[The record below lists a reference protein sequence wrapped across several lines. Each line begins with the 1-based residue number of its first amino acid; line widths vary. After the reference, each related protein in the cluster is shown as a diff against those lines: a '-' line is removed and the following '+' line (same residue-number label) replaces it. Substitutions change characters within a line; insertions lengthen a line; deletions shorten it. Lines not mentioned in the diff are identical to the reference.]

1 MANNA
6 EDIENNMNQEPSVVN
21 HEPAVQPQEVSVTRS
36 RSRGGGGHGEGGP
49 EQNGQPPATHAAHV
63 VETEEDE
70 DEELTLKYGAKHV
83 IMLFVPVTL
92 CMVVVVATIKSV
104 TYYTQNDGQRL
115 IYTPFPEDTDTVAQR
130 ALNSILNAT
139 IMITVI
145 IIMTLVLV
153 VLYKYRCYKAGATP
167 GGGHVQAGATPGGG
181 HARRGPRQAG
191 ATPGGGHARRG
202 PCQARATPGGGH
214 VQAGAT
220 PGGGH
225 ARRGPRQAPAAPLPC
240 CSGTTLSLMLEL
252 ELRHPGWLFLSSLLL
267 LFFFSYIYLQEV
279 FKTYNLAMD
288 YFTVAI
294 IIWNFGVVGMMCI
307 HWKGPLRLQQAYLI
321 MISAL
326 MALVF
331 IKYLPEWT
339 AWLILAVISVYDLLA
354 VLCPKG
360 PLRILVETAQ
370 ERNEPIFPALIYSST
385 MVWLVNMA
393 DTDRPKRSSTD
404 AAPPQQETQEAVA
417 SPTPSSLS
425 QDDGGFTP
433 SWVSQQEHQLG
444 TLQSTEQSRQEI
456 QEMPSARPAAED
468 DDEERGVKLGL
479 GDFIFYS
486 MLVGKA
492 SATASGDWNTTL
504 ACFVAI
510 LIGLCLTLLL
520 LAIFK
525 KALPALPI
533 SIFFGL
539 VFYFATD
546 NLVQPFM
553 DKLALHQFYI

>member
-6 EDIENNMNQEPSVVN
+6 EDVEKNMDQQQANAAPEPPQQQQQQQQQQAQE
-21 HEPAVQPQEVSVTRS
+21 AATTRA
-36 RSRGGGGHGEGGP
+36 RSRGGSGAGGGGDGGGGGGGGGSGTGP
-49 EQNGQPPATHAAHV
+49 EQNGQPPTPRPV
-63 VETEEDE
+63 VMVDAEEDE

-104 TYYTQNDGQRL
+104 SFYTQNDGQRL

-145 IIMTLVLV
+145 IVMTLVLV
-153 VLYKYRCYKAGATP
+153 LLYKYRCYK
-167 GGGHVQAGATPGGG
+167 VIQ
-181 HARRGPRQAG
+181 
-191 ATPGGGHARRG
+191 
-202 PCQARATPGGGH
+202 
-214 VQAGAT
+214 
-220 PGGGH
+220 
-225 ARRGPRQAPAAPLPC
+225 
-240 CSGTTLSLMLEL
+240 
-252 ELRHPGWLFLSSLLL
+252 GWLFLSSLLL
-267 LFFFSYIYLQEV
+267 LFFFSYIYLKEV
-279 FKTYNLAMD
+279 FKTYNVAMD
-288 YFTVAI
+288 YFTLAI

-393 DTDRPKRSSTD
+393 DTDRPKRNSTEAASS
-404 AAPPQQETQEAVA
+404 QQETPEAAAAAAAAVVV
-417 SPTPSSLS
+417 SPAPSSPS
-425 QDDGGFTP
+425 QDDGGFTT
-433 SWVSQQEHQLG
+433 SWVNQQQHQLG
-444 TLQSTEQSRQEI
+444 PLQSTDETRREI
-456 QEMPSARPAAED
+456 QQMPSARPPVED

-492 SATASGDWNTTL
+492 SAAASGDWNTTL

-546 NLVQPFM
+546 NLVRPFM

>member
-1 MANNA
+1 MANNV
-6 EDIENNMNQEPSVVN
+6 EDIENNMDEQETNVAS
-21 HEPAVQPQEVSVTRS
+21 EPPQQPQEAAVTRV
-36 RSRGGGGHGEGGP
+36 RSRGGSGAGGGDGGDGDGGGGVVGGNGSGP
-49 EQNGQPPATHAAHV
+49 EQNGQPPAAGPPRV

-104 TYYTQNDGQRL
+104 GFYTRNDGQRL
-115 IYTPFPEDTDTVAQR
+115 FYTPFPEETDTVGQR
-130 ALNSILNAT
+130 AVNSILNAT

-145 IIMTLVLV
+145 IVMTLVLV
-153 VLYKYRCYKAGATP
+153 LLYKYRCYK
-167 GGGHVQAGATPGGG
+167 VIQ
-181 HARRGPRQAG
+181 
-191 ATPGGGHARRG
+191 
-202 PCQARATPGGGH
+202 
-214 VQAGAT
+214 
-220 PGGGH
+220 
-225 ARRGPRQAPAAPLPC
+225 
-240 CSGTTLSLMLEL
+240 
-252 ELRHPGWLFLSSLLL
+252 GWLFLSSLLL
-267 LFFFSYIYLQEV
+267 LFFFSYIYLKEV

-288 YFTVAI
+288 FFTLAI

-360 PLRILVETAQ
+360 PLRMLVETAQ

-385 MVWLVNMA
+385 MVWIVNMA
-393 DTDRPKRSSTD
+393 DTEWPPPKRNSAE
-404 AAPPQQETQEAVA
+404 AAPPQQEAEEAA
-417 SPTPSSLS
+417 GSPAPDARP
-425 QDDGGFTP
+425 QDDGGFSS
-433 SWVSQQEHQLG
+433 SWVNHQQHQLG
-444 TLQSTEQSRQEI
+444 PLQSTDQTRREI
-456 QEMPSARPAAED
+456 QELPSARPPVED

>member
-1 MANNA
+1 MVNN
-6 EDIENNMNQEPSVVN
+6 IEMDVESNMEQQVSGAAP
-21 HEPAVQPQEVSVTRS
+21 EPAQQPQEAAVIRA
-36 RSRGGGGHGEGGP
+36 RSRGSSGAEGGGDGGVGGNGSGP
-49 EQNGQPPATHAAHV
+49 EQNGQPPTARPPHV
-63 VETEEDE
+63 VETDEDE

-104 TYYTQNDGQRL
+104 SFYTQNDGQRL
-115 IYTPFPEDTDTVAQR
+115 IYTPFPEDTDTVGQR

-145 IIMTLVLV
+145 IVMTLVLV
-153 VLYKYRCYKAGATP
+153 LLYKYRCYR
-167 GGGHVQAGATPGGG
+167 VIQ
-181 HARRGPRQAG
+181 
-191 ATPGGGHARRG
+191 
-202 PCQARATPGGGH
+202 
-214 VQAGAT
+214 
-220 PGGGH
+220 
-225 ARRGPRQAPAAPLPC
+225 
-240 CSGTTLSLMLEL
+240 
-252 ELRHPGWLFLSSLLL
+252 GWLFLSSLLL
-267 LFFFSYIYLQEV
+267 LFFFSYIYLKEV
-279 FKTYNLAMD
+279 FKTYNVAID
-288 YFTVAI
+288 YFTLAI
-294 IIWNFGVVGMMCI
+294 MIWNFGVVGMMCI

-393 DTDRPKRSSTD
+393 DTDRPKRNSTEV
-404 AAPPQQETQEAVA
+404 PQQEPQEAVA
-417 SPTPSSLS
+417 SPAPSGML

-433 SWVSQQEHQLG
+433 SWVNQQEHQLG
-444 TLQSTEQSRQEI
+444 TLQTTEDTRREI
-456 QEMPSARPAAED
+456 QQLPSDRPPVDDD

-492 SATASGDWNTTL
+492 SAAASGDWNTTL

-546 NLVQPFM
+546 NLVRPFM

>member
-6 EDIENNMNQEPSVVN
+6 EDIENNMDQQETNVAP
-21 HEPAVQPQEVSVTRS
+21 EPTLQPQEATVTRA
-36 RSRGGGGHGEGGP
+36 RSRGGGGGDGGGGGGDGRGSGNGSGP
-49 EQNGQPPATHAAHV
+49 EQNGQPPAARPARV
-63 VETEEDE
+63 VEAEEDE

-104 TYYTQNDGQRL
+104 SFYTQNDGQRL
-115 IYTPFPEDTDTVAQR
+115 IYTPFPEDTDTVGQR

-145 IIMTLVLV
+145 IVMTLVLV
-153 VLYKYRCYKAGATP
+153 LLYKYRCYK
-167 GGGHVQAGATPGGG
+167 VIQ
-181 HARRGPRQAG
+181 
-191 ATPGGGHARRG
+191 
-202 PCQARATPGGGH
+202 
-214 VQAGAT
+214 
-220 PGGGH
+220 
-225 ARRGPRQAPAAPLPC
+225 
-240 CSGTTLSLMLEL
+240 
-252 ELRHPGWLFLSSLLL
+252 GWLFLSSLLL
-267 LFFFSYIYLQEV
+267 LFFFSYIYLKEV
-279 FKTYNLAMD
+279 FKTYNVAMD
-288 YFTVAI
+288 YFTLAI

-393 DTDRPKRSSTD
+393 DTDRPKRNSTE
-404 AAPPQQETQEAVA
+404 ATPPQQQAQEASS
-417 SPTPSSLS
+417 SPAATAVP
-425 QDDGGFTP
+425 QDDGGFSP
-433 SWVSQQEHQLG
+433 NWVNQQQHQLG
-444 TLQSTEQSRQEI
+444 PIQSTEQTRREV
-456 QEMPSARPAAED
+456 QEMPSARPPVED

>member
-1 MANNA
+1 MANNT
-6 EDIENNMNQEPSVVN
+6 EDIENNMDQQETNVAP
-21 HEPAVQPQEVSVTRS
+21 EPTQQPQEAAVTRA
-36 RSRGGGGHGEGGP
+36 RSRGGSGGGDGGGSNGSGP
-49 EQNGQPPATHAAHV
+49 EQNGQPPAARAPRV

-104 TYYTQNDGQRL
+104 SFYTQNDGQRL
-115 IYTPFPEDTDTVAQR
+115 IYTPFPEDTDTVGQR

-145 IIMTLVLV
+145 IVMTLVLV
-153 VLYKYRCYKAGATP
+153 LLYKYRCYK
-167 GGGHVQAGATPGGG
+167 VI
-181 HARRGPRQAG
+181 
-191 ATPGGGHARRG
+191 
-202 PCQARATPGGGH
+202 
-214 VQAGAT
+214 
-220 PGGGH
+220 
-225 ARRGPRQAPAAPLPC
+225 
-240 CSGTTLSLMLEL
+240 E
-252 ELRHPGWLFLSSLLL
+252 GWLFLSSLLL
-267 LFFFSYIYLQEV
+267 LFFFSYIYLKEV
-279 FKTYNLAMD
+279 FKTYNVAMD
-288 YFTVAI
+288 FLTLAL

-393 DTDRPKRSSTD
+393 DTDRPKRNSTE
-404 AAPPQQETQEAVA
+404 AASPQQEAPEAVA
-417 SPTPSSLS
+417 SPAPSTLS
-425 QDDGGFTP
+425 QDDGGFSST
-433 SWVSQQEHQLG
+433 WVNQQQHQLG
-444 TLQSTEQSRQEI
+444 PLQSTDQTRREI
-456 QEMPSARPAAED
+456 QELPSARPPVED

>member
-6 EDIENNMNQEPSVVN
+6 QDVEKNRVQQEDAGNLAPTPQLQG
-21 HEPAVQPQEVSVTRS
+21 AVALRA
-36 RSRGGGGHGEGGP
+36 RARGNAADGGANGP
-49 EQNGQPPATHAAHV
+49 EQNGQAPSAARPPQV
-63 VETEEDE
+63 VEAEEEE

-104 TYYTQNDGQRL
+104 GFYTQKDGQRL

-130 ALNSILNAT
+130 AVNSILNAT

-145 IIMTLVLV
+145 IVMTLVLV
-153 VLYKYRCYKAGATP
+153 LLYKYRCYK
-167 GGGHVQAGATPGGG
+167 VIQ
-181 HARRGPRQAG
+181 
-191 ATPGGGHARRG
+191 
-202 PCQARATPGGGH
+202 
-214 VQAGAT
+214 
-220 PGGGH
+220 
-225 ARRGPRQAPAAPLPC
+225 
-240 CSGTTLSLMLEL
+240 
-252 ELRHPGWLFLSSLLL
+252 GWLFLSSLLL
-267 LFFFSYIYLQEV
+267 LFFFSYIYLKEV
-279 FKTYNLAMD
+279 FKTYNIAMD
-288 YFTVAI
+288 YFTLALI
-294 IIWNFGVVGMMCI
+294 ICNFGVVGMMCI

-393 DTDRPKRSSTD
+393 DTDGPKRNSR
-404 AAPPQQETQEAVA
+404 EAVA
-417 SPTPSSLS
+417 PEPEAATETPAPASPS
-425 QDDGGFTP
+425 QDDGGFTNT
-433 SWVSQQEHQLG
+433 WVNQQAHQLG
-444 TLQSTEQSRQEI
+444 PLQSTAESRRAI
-456 QEMPSARPAAED
+456 QEMPSARPPVED

-492 SATASGDWNTTL
+492 SAAASGDWNTTL

-546 NLVQPFM
+546 NLVRPFM

>member
-6 EDIENNMNQEPSVVN
+6 EDIENNMNQQETSVAS
-21 HEPAVQPQEVSVTRS
+21 ETPQQPQEATGTRARPRGGS
-36 RSRGGGGHGEGGP
+36 GGGGGGGGAGGEGGGNGSGP
-49 EQNGQPPATHAAHV
+49 EQNGQPPAARPPRV
-63 VETEEDE
+63 VEAEEDE

-104 TYYTQNDGQRL
+104 SFYTQNDGQRL
-115 IYTPFPEDTDTVAQR
+115 IYTPFPEDTVTVGQR

-145 IIMTLVLV
+145 IVMTLVLV
-153 VLYKYRCYKAGATP
+153 LLYKYRCYK
-167 GGGHVQAGATPGGG
+167 VIQ
-181 HARRGPRQAG
+181 
-191 ATPGGGHARRG
+191 
-202 PCQARATPGGGH
+202 
-214 VQAGAT
+214 
-220 PGGGH
+220 
-225 ARRGPRQAPAAPLPC
+225 
-240 CSGTTLSLMLEL
+240 
-252 ELRHPGWLFLSSLLL
+252 GWLFLSSLLL
-267 LFFFSYIYLQEV
+267 LFFFSYIYLKEV
-279 FKTYNLAMD
+279 FKTYNVAMD
-288 YFTVAI
+288 YFTLAI
-294 IIWNFGVVGMMCI
+294 IIWNFGVVGMICI

-393 DTDRPKRSSTD
+393 DTEWPKRNSTEV
-404 AAPPQQETQEAVA
+404 APPQLEAPEAVA
-417 SPTPSSLS
+417 SPAPAGLS
-425 QDDGGFTP
+425 QDDGGFN
-433 SWVSQQEHQLG
+433 SNWVNQQEHQLG
-444 TLQSTEQSRQEI
+444 PLSTTEQTRREV
-456 QEMPSARPAAED
+456 QEMPSTRPPVED
-468 DDEERGVKLGL
+468 EDEEERGVKLGL

-553 DKLALHQFYI
+553 DRLALHQFYI